1 MTIGCFCPS
10 NFKTYCRNDFANSK
24 CCFRGKM
31 PFIQVSIIL
40 SLLLVMAGDVEPN
53 PGPSRKCPHCQFE
66 IPKRRTKCEH
76 CGLLVK
82 SVKNNQNTGDKG
94 GSSFRT
100 FVQVVNVHK
109 PNSVR
114 NSYVFVVFEA
124 PDTLINLHIAL
135 DRWYHHEMS
144 DIQLTK
150 LK

>member
-1 MTIGCFCPS
+1 MQNGELRPAPLAFVTSLMTMVFHLLDE
-10 NFKTYCRNDFANSK
+10 N
-24 CCFRGKM
+24 
-31 PFIQVSIIL
+31 IQHDTLHNRLGQLTWHGGII
-40 SLLLVMAGDVEPN
+40 PCN
-53 PGPSRKCPHCQFE
+53 K
-66 IPKRRTKCEH
+66 IW
-76 CGLLVK
+76 VK
-82 SVKNNQNTGDKG
+82 ITGDKG

-135 DRWYHHEMS
+135 DRWYHHEIS